1 MKAKSLSLRLFA
13 SLFLLTLG
21 ISAIAFVASASGK
34 GVAGNRDF
42 IAYWAAGQQLVH
54 GANPY
59 SRAAV
64 FDLELAQAFVGRR
77 PLIMRNPPLAFF
89 LAWPLGFVSEQ
100 MGMVLWLLMLV
111 GALMASVRMLWI
123 LNGRPGD
130 RLHLLGYLFAPAL
143 ACVMAGQLGIVL
155 LLGVMLFLYFH
166 RSRPFLAGSALL
178 LCSVKPHL
186 FIAFGAVLLAWAL
199 SRGAYR
205 LIAGAATAIAASCV
219 LSFGLDLHAWPQ
231 YARMML
237 AAGIE
242 REFVPSLSLFFRLA
256 VDRGELWL
264 QFAPATAACV
274 WAIWYFWTRRDRWNW
289 MEHGMLLL
297 LVSVATAPYAW
308 FTDEVVVLP
317 AMLAALYSVS
327 HSRRPVWPFGFFSGI
342 ALVEVM
348 ERIPLTSGLYLW
360 TMPAWIAW
368 YFFATHGRAAL
379 KAEPQAAGP
388 VFAERLAQHCR
399 YAQVDERSDRES
411 VA

>member
-1 MKAKSLSLRLFA
+1 MKAKSIRILT

-21 ISAIAFVASASGK
+21 VSAIAFVASASGRS
-34 GVAGNRDF
+34 VATDRDF

-59 SRAAV
+59 SRTGV
-64 FDLELAQAFVGRR
+64 LHLEHAQEFSGNR

-100 MGMVLWLLMLV
+100 WGMVLWLLMLV
-111 GALMASVRMLWI
+111 AALITSVRILWI

-155 LLGVMLFLYFH
+155 LLGVTLFFYFH
-166 RSRPFLAGSALL
+166 RSRPFLAGAALL

-199 SRGAYR
+199 SRRAYG
-205 LIAGAATAIAASCV
+205 LLVGAATAIASSCL

-237 AAGIE
+237 SAGIQH
-242 REFVPSLSLFFRLA
+242 EFVPSMSLLLRLLL
-256 VDRGELWL
+256 DRGAVWL
-264 QFAPATAACV
+264 QFAPAVAACG
-274 WAIWYFWTRRDRWNW
+274 WAIWYFWTRRDCWNW

-297 LVSVATAPYAW
+297 LVSVAAAPYAW

-317 AMLAALYSVS
+317 AMLAALYVASGS
-327 HSRRPVWPFGFFSGI
+327 GRPVWPFGFFSGI

-348 ERIPLTSGLYLW
+348 ERVPLTSGLYLW

-368 YFFATHGRAAL
+368 FLYATHGQAAR
-379 KAEPQAAGP
+379 KANAPAAGP
-388 VFAERLAQHCR
+388 VFAERLAQHC
-399 YAQVDERSDRES
+399 ATGEMQVEENGGT
-411 VA
+411 AA